1 MSAENLEE
9 IDKIRNNIEFASI
22 AQFFHTFQSAF
33 HPWPAAYNPASFL
46 ATQTHLASQAA
57 KRSDDDYVFA
67 TEVRIFFY
75 TNIYLLFSFL
85 LNVCATTMLAA

>member
-46 ATQTHLASQAA
+46 ANQTHLANQAA

-67 TEVRIFFY
+67 TEVRIFFFLY
-75 TNIYLLFSFL
+75 KYLFIIFFS
-85 LNVCATTMLAA
+85 A